1 MTFIIFLLNRADL
14 VIVDHFTYHET
25 EAQRGKGACSYNE
38 VEKFL
43 FLNDKN
49 PQGKNYLCW

>member
-1 MTFIIFLLNRADL
+1 MTFIVFLLNRADL

-38 VEKFL
+38 VEKIL

>member
-1 MTFIIFLLNRADL
+1 MWLTFVSLIILLLNRADL

-38 VEKFL
+38 VETFL

-49 PQGKNYLCW
+49 PQG